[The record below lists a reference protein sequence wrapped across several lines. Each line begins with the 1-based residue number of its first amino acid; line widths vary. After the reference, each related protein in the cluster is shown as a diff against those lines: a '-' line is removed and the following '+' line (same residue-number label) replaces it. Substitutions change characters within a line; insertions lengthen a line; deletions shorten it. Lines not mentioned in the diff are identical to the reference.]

1 MLWKCAVSHAA
12 GPSPGL
18 ESLSTQRVRTAAEAG
33 AASAP
38 STSALK
44 DSAIPA
50 RAMTDRI
57 MIPPTLLD
65 ANGRAL
71 AMLGR
76 RRLHRV
82 VLLYRWKWP
91 RTCSAKPTGSGA
103 SVRPAHE
110 PAAPWHAGHQYT
122 RRGGEPGVRF
132 VT

>member
-82 VLLYRWKWP
+82 VLLYRWNGLGLAQP
-91 RTCSAKPTGSGA
+91 NRLGRGLRRLGS
-103 SVRPAHE
+103 R
-110 PAAPWHAGHQYT
+110 AG
-122 RRGGEPGVRF
+122 G
-132 VT
+132 

>member
-76 RRLHRV
+76 RGLDRV
-82 VLLYRWKWP
+82 VLLYRWNGLGLAQP
-91 RTCSAKPTGSGA
+91 NRRGRAPLSAGLTSRRRSGRPDTNTRGEAVNLA
-103 SVRPAHE
+103 SVS
-110 PAAPWHAGHQYT
+110 
-122 RRGGEPGVRF
+122 
-132 VT
+132 